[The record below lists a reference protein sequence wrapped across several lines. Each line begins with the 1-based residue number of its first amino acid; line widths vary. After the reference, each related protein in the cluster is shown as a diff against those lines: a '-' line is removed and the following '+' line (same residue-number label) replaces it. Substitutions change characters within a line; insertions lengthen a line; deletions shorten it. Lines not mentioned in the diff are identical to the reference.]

1 MAKNKDK
8 NKNKNKAKIDKGG
21 VALIIILILLLIL
34 ILLGGFALFVK
45 FDIGQFG
52 SKVMTPIL
60 EDVSVLKYILP
71 DPIDIESNE
80 VRYPYKNMDE
90 AISEISKLKSE
101 NNKLKKK
108 NDDIQ
113 DKVDKLNKELKRL
126 SKIEKEYVGFEDQKA
141 QYEREVVFGESA
153 LDITEYQKY
162 YEQIDPERAEE
173 LYKQVLVQLSAD
185 EEAKKLSNTYAKMDT
200 GSAAD
205 ALEKLENSMG
215 LVCDILL
222 SMTEKNRA
230 AIMNEMSPEFAAKV
244 TKKIY
249 DKTNK

>member
-1 MAKNKDK
+1 MAKNKKNDK
-8 NKNKNKAKIDKGG
+8 NKKVDKAGIALTI
-21 VALIIILILLLIL
+21 ALIILINL

-60 EDVSVLKYILP
+60 EDVPVLKYILP
-71 DPIDIESNE
+71 DPIDVVNDD
-80 VRYPYKNMDE
+80 VKYPYDSMEE
-90 AISEISKLKSE
+90 AILDITKLKNE
-101 NNKLKKK
+101 NNKLKKE

-113 DKVDKLNKELKRL
+113 DKVDNLKSEIKRL
-126 SKIEKEYVGFEDQKA
+126 RKFEEEYTSFEEQKA
-141 QYEREVVFGESA
+141 EYEKEVVFGENA
-153 LDITEYQKY
+153 LNITEYQKY

-173 LYKQVLVQLSAD
+173 LYKQVLVQVSAD
-185 EEAKKLSNTYAKMDT
+185 EEAKKLANTYAKMDA
-200 GSAAD
+200 GAAAD

-222 SMTEKNRA
+222 TMTEKNRA
-230 AIMNEMSPEFAAKV
+230 AIMNEMSADFAAKV

-249 DKTNK
+249 DTTKK